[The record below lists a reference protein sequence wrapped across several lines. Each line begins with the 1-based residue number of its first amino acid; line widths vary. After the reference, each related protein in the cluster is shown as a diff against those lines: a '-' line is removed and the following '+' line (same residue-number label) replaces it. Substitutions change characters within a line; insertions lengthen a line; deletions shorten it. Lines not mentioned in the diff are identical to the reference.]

1 LRQSRISAMPEY
13 QTQPNVSSRVV
24 SSIELAAAS
33 RRLFD
38 GANKAG
44 AALGPADQLLHAMH
58 TVKAARFN
66 AAERFERKHL
76 VSVFAL
82 SMVSLYFVG
91 LSVWQT
97 VYAAGIDAAT
107 NQLITLVSIMSSICT
122 LVLALIDSMND
133 YKIKAHQMHVCALS
147 VNDLLQEMRLTQHRD
162 PGVVQEF
169 RRRYNEVVRGC
180 PYNHSRTDYLMARA
194 ERNVPWETKAWA
206 HLRYTL
212 DVYGLYSAFLAGPPL
227 VLLLCR

>member
-1 LRQSRISAMPEY
+1 MPELDI
-13 QTQPNVSSRVV
+13 QPRLAPRIV
-24 SSIELAAAS
+24 SSIEQSVAG
-33 RRLFD
+33 RRLPH
-38 GANKAG
+38 GPQRASAPVS
-44 AALGPADQLLHAMH
+44 PADQLLHAMH

-66 AAERFERKHL
+66 AAERLERKHL
-76 VSVFAL
+76 ISVFAL

-97 VYAAGIDAAT
+97 VYAANLDAAT

-133 YKIKAHQMHVCALS
+133 YKIKAHHMHTCALS
-147 VNDLLQEMRLTQHRD
+147 VNDLLQELRLAQTSD

-180 PYNHSRTDYLMARA
+180 PFNHTRTDYLMARA
-194 ERNVPWETKAWA
+194 ERNVPWETRAWT
-206 HLRYTL
+206 HVRYTV
-212 DVYGLYSAFLAGPPL
+212 DVYGLYSACLIGPPL
-227 VLLLCR
+227 VLLLFR